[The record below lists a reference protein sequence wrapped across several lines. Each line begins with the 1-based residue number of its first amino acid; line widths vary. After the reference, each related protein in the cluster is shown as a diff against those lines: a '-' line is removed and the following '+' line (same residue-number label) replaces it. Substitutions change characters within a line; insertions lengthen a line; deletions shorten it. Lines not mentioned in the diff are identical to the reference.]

1 MDPFVFAAVLFAA
14 ACHAGWNAT
23 IKRGLDPL
31 ATTVLISIGA
41 AIVSALLLPVVGLPA
56 MTAWPWCVA
65 SVLIHLIYFAA
76 LIESYRAGDMGQ
88 VYPIA
93 RGSAPL
99 MTATATTVFIGERLG
114 LLSWCGISL
123 LVAGV
128 VLLSLRGGREAGA
141 FSGKVD
147 TGLPQK
153 MRPTKEARAR
163 FRLNLFETRFARL
176 DRRAVGFALFTAV
189 TICAYSVVDGVGARL
204 AGSANAYSVA
214 LFAGIGPVM
223 ASYALAR
230 RGREVIPA
238 MARRWG
244 IGLAGGGLQL
254 GSYGIAIWAMTV
266 APIAIVA
273 ALRETSVLF
282 GAAIAVVFLKEPLR
296 PGRVVA
302 ALMIVAGLTL
312 IRLY

>member
-1 MDPFVFAAVLFAA
+1 MHAARIPRHGPSRLCRR

-23 IKRGLDPL
+23 IKAGLDPL

-41 AIVSALLLPVVGLPA
+41 AIVAAAFLPAVGLPA
-56 MTAWPWCVA
+56 GAAWPWCGA
-65 SVLIHLIYFAA
+65 SVVIHLVYFAA

-99 MTATATTVFIGERLG
+99 MTAIVTTAFVGERLG
-114 LLSWCGISL
+114 FAGWSGIIL

-128 VLLSLRGGREAGA
+128 MLLSLRGGR
-141 FSGKVD
+141 D
-147 TGLPQK
+147 LT
-153 MRPTKEARAR
+153 
-163 FRLNLFETRFARL
+163 RL
-176 DRRAVGFALFTAV
+176 DWKAVGFALFTAV
-189 TICAYSVVDGVGARL
+189 TICAYSVVDGVGARRA
-204 AGSANAYSVA
+204 AGASAYSVA
-214 LFAGIGPVM
+214 LFMGIGPVM
-223 ASYALAR
+223 VIYALAR
-230 RGREVIPA
+230 RGPEVIAA
-238 MARRWG
+238 MRRQWRL
-244 IGLAGGGLQL
+244 GLAGGTLQL

-273 ALRETSVLF
+273 ALRETSVFF
-282 GAAIAVVFLKEPLR
+282 GALIAILFLKEPLR
-296 PGRVVA
+296 AGRVAA